1 VDRDRRRHRRFDVK
15 LDVELET
22 AETHAVVAGRSV
34 NVSEGGVMLQAGQ
47 PVEAGALVY
56 LVLGTTDRT
65 LATLGQVVSSSS
77 DVSSS
82 SGQESDLLDVRVRF
96 LEMSD
101 RKRVGLDRML
111 HESLA

>member
-1 VDRDRRRHRRFDVK
+1 
-15 LDVELET
+15 
-22 AETHAVVAGRSV
+22 
-34 NVSEGGVMLQAGQ
+34 MLQAGQ